1 MDCWEILHIAP
12 TGDER
17 AIRRAYAKL
26 LKSTR
31 PDDDAEGYQRLREAF
46 DEALSR
52 APYIDEEEDADDW
65 SWDNA
70 DNDEADVSDAPDE
83 AQTEYVDEAAAETE
97 WTETGGFN
105 DTAAEYETSQ
115 SYSYDTWK
123 DAETHYLEKTDVSDD
138 PYEYSGAT
146 ADAYSFNE
154 YDGVDSDYILAEIGR
169 IQDEGKSEA
178 LERSWP
184 DIRALLD
191 RLPLG
196 ESEYIAWEFLDFL
209 RDRYI
214 SNIVVWA
221 QWASYFRWHES
232 REVLHRMNT
241 DELEWVYDCIN
252 AAEVLSDNANG
263 KFLLLQ
269 SLNRLIKQGRDM
281 RAKANAFFLNTAL
294 QEELSPSVR
303 MALMRRNDKLTSVLQ
318 KAESWR
324 QMRIVLPIVAIF
336 AAMFVAAV
344 DQSLPDYI
352 EAYYSLTLVST
363 ITLALLCFLIDT
375 CRSILYTWLPFLH
388 KILTATFVF
397 KKAAIVRAFV
407 LPVVMTAVCLT
418 PTGSVM
424 FFLLTVLA
432 WIYSWCTFFSYIKSE
447 RSIVGGLTVN
457 LSLIAMFPIIN
468 VINKHLEQTAG
479 NSVLLILTALMIL
492 LWFNANLYL
501 RSFHPHLS
509 KKQAQFLLVPCSP
522 NASFP
527 IRAAA
532 SFASALVWMLTLP
545 QRCADY
551 AERDDIWTPLGFG
564 VLACMLTLIL
574 PLGGNRMLWFY
585 PTAFALGWLV
595 LVLKQ
600 NAYRSLMRA

>member
-46 DEALSR
+46 DEALAR

-65 SWDNA
+65 SWDHA
-70 DNDEADVSDAPDE
+70 DNDEADVSDDPDE
-83 AQTEYVDEAAAETE
+83 AQTEYVDEE
-97 WTETGGFN
+97 
-105 DTAAEYETSQ
+105 AAEYESIQ
-115 SYSYDTWK
+115 AYPHDTWK
-123 DAETHYLEKTDVSDD
+123 DAETDLIEETYVSDD

-146 ADAYSFNE
+146 AEAYSYHG
-154 YDGVDSDYILAEIGR
+154 YDGVDADYILAEIGR

-196 ESEYIAWEFLDFL
+196 ESEYIAWDFLDFL

-214 SNIVVWA
+214 SNIIVWA

-232 REVLHRMNT
+232 REVLHRMST

-263 KFLLLQ
+263 KFPLLH
-269 SLNRLIKQGRDM
+269 SLNRLTEQGRDM
-281 RAKANAFFLNTAL
+281 RATVNAFFLNTAL
-294 QEELSPSVR
+294 QEEISPSVR
-303 MALMRRNDKLTSVLQ
+303 TALMRRKTKLTSVLQ
-318 KAESWR
+318 KAQSWR

-336 AAMFVAAV
+336 VAMFTAAA
-344 DQSLPDYI
+344 DGALSAYI
-352 EAYYSLTLVST
+352 EAYYSLALVST
-363 ITLALLCFLIDT
+363 LTLALLCFLVNV
-375 CRSILYTWLPFLH
+375 CRSIFFTWLPSLYKLF
-388 KILTATFVF
+388 TVTFVF
-397 KKAAIVRAFV
+397 KKAAIVRALV

-457 LSLIAMFPIIN
+457 LSLMSMFPIIN
-468 VINKHLEQTAG
+468 VLNKHLEQTAG

-492 LWFNANLYL
+492 LWFNTNLYL

-509 KKQAQFLLVPCSP
+509 KKQAQFLLAPCSP

-532 SFASALVWMLTLP
+532 SFTSALVWMLTLP

-585 PTAFALGWLV
+585 PTAFVLGWLV

>member
-1 MDCWEILHIAP
+1 MDCWEILQIAP

-46 DEALSR
+46 DEALLR

-138 PYEYSGAT
+138 PYKYSDAT
-146 ADAYSFNE
+146 AEVYSYNG

-169 IQDEGKSEA
+169 IHDEGKSEA

-196 ESEYIAWEFLDFL
+196 ESEYIAWDFLDFL

-214 SNIVVWA
+214 SNIIVWA

-232 REVLHRMNT
+232 REVLHRMST

-263 KFLLLQ
+263 KFPLLH
-269 SLNRLIKQGRDM
+269 SLNRLTEQGRDM
-281 RAKANAFFLNTAL
+281 RATVNAFFLNTAL
-294 QEELSPSVR
+294 QEEISPSVR
-303 MALMRRNDKLTSVLQ
+303 TALMRRKTKLTSVLQ
-318 KAESWR
+318 KAQSWR

-336 AAMFVAAV
+336 VAMFTAAA
-344 DQSLPDYI
+344 DDALSAYI
-352 EAYYSLTLVST
+352 EAYYSLALVST
-363 ITLALLCFLIDT
+363 LTLALLCFLVNV
-375 CRSILYTWLPFLH
+375 CRSIFFTWLPSLYKLF
-388 KILTATFVF
+388 TATFVF

-468 VINKHLEQTAG
+468 VLNKHLEQTAG

-492 LWFNANLYL
+492 LWFNTNLYL

-509 KKQAQFLLVPCSP
+509 KKQAQFLLAPCSP

-527 IRAAA
+527 VRAAA

-551 AERDDIWTPLGFG
+551 TERDDIWTPLGFG

-585 PTAFALGWLV
+585 PIAFVLGWLV

-600 NAYRSLMRA
+600 NAYRSLMQA

>member
-1 MDCWEILHIAP
+1 MDCWEILQIAP

-46 DEALSR
+46 DEALSH
-52 APYIDEEEDADDW
+52 APYIGEEEDADDW

-70 DNDEADVSDAPDE
+70 DNDEADVSDDPDE
-83 AQTEYVDEAAAETE
+83 AQTEYVDEAVAEPE

-105 DTAAEYETSQ
+105 DSAAEYESTQ
-115 SYSYDTWK
+115 SYPYNEWK
-123 DAETHYLEKTDVSDD
+123 DEETDYLEETDVSDD
-138 PYEYSGAT
+138 PYGYSGTT
-146 ADAYSFNE
+146 ADSYSFNE

-196 ESEYIAWEFLDFL
+196 ESEYIAWDFLDFL
-209 RDRYI
+209 RERHI

-252 AAEVLSDNANG
+252 AAEVLSDNAHG
-263 KFLLLQ
+263 KFPLLQ
-269 SLNRLIKQGRDM
+269 SLNRLIKQGHDM

-294 QEELSPSVR
+294 QEEMPPSVR

-407 LPVVMTAVCLT
+407 LPVVMTTVCLFWSD
-418 PTGSVM
+418 SVM
-424 FFLLTVLA
+424 FFLLTVLS

-457 LSLIAMFPIIN
+457 MSLIAMLPIIN
-468 VINKHLEQTAG
+468 VMNKHSEQTAD
-479 NSVLLILTALMIL
+479 NSVLLILTALGIL

-509 KKQAQFLLVPCSP
+509 KKQAQFLLAPCSP

-551 AERDDIWTPLGFG
+551 TERDDIWTPLGFG

-585 PTAFALGWLV
+585 PIAFVLGWLV

>member
-1 MDCWEILHIAP
+1 M
-12 TGDER
+12 
-17 AIRRAYAKL
+17 
-26 LKSTR
+26 
-31 PDDDAEGYQRLREAF
+31 
-46 DEALSR
+46 
-52 APYIDEEEDADDW
+52 
-65 SWDNA
+65 
-70 DNDEADVSDAPDE
+70 
-83 AQTEYVDEAAAETE
+83 
-97 WTETGGFN
+97 
-105 DTAAEYETSQ
+105 
-115 SYSYDTWK
+115 
-123 DAETHYLEKTDVSDD
+123 
-138 PYEYSGAT
+138 
-146 ADAYSFNE
+146 
-154 YDGVDSDYILAEIGR
+154 AEIGR
-169 IQDEGKSEA
+169 IHDEGKSEA
-178 LERSWP
+178 LERSWH

-196 ESEYIAWEFLDFL
+196 ESEYIAWDFLDFL

-214 SNIVVWA
+214 SNIIVWA

-232 REVLHRMNT
+232 REVLHRMST
-241 DELEWVYDCIN
+241 DELEWVYDYIN

-263 KFLLLQ
+263 KFPLLH
-269 SLNRLIKQGRDM
+269 SLNRLTEQGRDM
-281 RAKANAFFLNTAL
+281 RATVNAFFLNTAL
-294 QEELSPSVR
+294 QEEISPSVR
-303 MALMRRNDKLTSVLQ
+303 TALMRCKTKLTSVLQ
-318 KAESWR
+318 KAQSWR

-336 AAMFVAAV
+336 VAMFTAAA
-344 DQSLPDYI
+344 DDALSAYI
-352 EAYYSLTLVST
+352 ETYYSLALVST
-363 ITLALLCFLIDT
+363 LTLALLCFLVNAF
-375 CRSILYTWLPFLH
+375 RSMFFTWLPSLYKLF
-388 KILTATFVF
+388 TATFVF

-457 LSLIAMFPIIN
+457 LSLMSMFPIIN
-468 VINKHLEQTAG
+468 VLNKHLEQTAG

-492 LWFNANLYL
+492 LWFSANLYL

-509 KKQAQFLLVPCSP
+509 KKQAQFQLAPCSP

-527 IRAAA
+527 VRAAA

-551 AERDDIWTPLGFG
+551 TERNDIWTPLGFG

-585 PTAFALGWLV
+585 PIAFVLGWLM

>member
-457 LSLIAMFPIIN
+457 LSLIAMLPIIN
-468 VINKHLEQTAG
+468 VINKHSEQTAEH
-479 NSVLLILTALMIL
+479 SVLLILAALGIL

-501 RSFHPHLS
+501 RAFHRDLS
-509 KKQAQFLLVPCSP
+509 QKQAQFLLAPCSP
-522 NASFP
+522 NASLP
-527 IRAAA
+527 VKALA
-532 SFASALVWMLTLP
+532 SFTSALVWMLTLP
-545 QRCADY
+545 QRCADFT
-551 AERDDIWTPLGFG
+551 ERDDIWTPLGFG

-585 PTAFALGWLV
+585 PIAFVLGWLV

>member
-1 MDCWEILHIAP
+1 MDCWEILQIAP

-46 DEALSR
+46 DEALSH
-52 APYIDEEEDADDW
+52 APYIGEEEDADDW

-70 DNDEADVSDAPDE
+70 DNDEADVSDDPDE
-83 AQTEYVDEAAAETE
+83 AQTEYVDEEATETE

-105 DTAAEYETSQ
+105 DTAAEYEISQ
-115 SYSYDTWK
+115 AYPYNEWK
-123 DAETHYLEKTDVSDD
+123 DAETDYLEETDVSDD

-146 ADAYSFNE
+146 AEAYSYHG

-196 ESEYIAWEFLDFL
+196 ESEYIAWDFLDFL

-214 SNIVVWA
+214 SNIIVWA

-232 REVLHRMNT
+232 REVLHRMST

-263 KFLLLQ
+263 KFPLLH
-269 SLNRLIKQGRDM
+269 SLNRLTEQGRDM
-281 RAKANAFFLNTAL
+281 RATVNAFFLNTAL
-294 QEELSPSVR
+294 QEEISPSVR
-303 MALMRRNDKLTSVLQ
+303 MALMRRNDKLTTVLQ

-407 LPVVMTAVCLT
+407 LPVVMTAVCLFWSD
-418 PTGSVM
+418 SVM

-457 LSLIAMFPIIN
+457 LSLIAMLPIIN
-468 VINKHLEQTAG
+468 VINKHAEQTAD

-501 RSFHPHLS
+501 RAFHRDLS
-509 KKQAQFLLVPCSP
+509 QKQAQFLLAPCSP

-527 IRAAA
+527 VRAAA

-551 AERDDIWTPLGFG
+551 TERDDIWTPLGFG

>member
-1 MDCWEILHIAP
+1 MDCWEILQIAP

-17 AIRRAYAKL
+17 TIRRAYAKL

-46 DEALSR
+46 DEALSH
-52 APYIDEEEDADDW
+52 APYIDKEEDADDW

-70 DNDEADVSDAPDE
+70 DNDEADVSDDPDE
-83 AQTEYVDEAAAETE
+83 AQTEYIDEEAADTE
-97 WTETGGFN
+97 WTETVGFN
-105 DTAAEYETSQ
+105 DTAAEYESTQ
-115 SYSYDTWK
+115 SYPYNEWK
-123 DAETHYLEKTDVSDD
+123 DAETDYIEETDVSDD
-138 PYEYSGAT
+138 PYGYSGAT
-146 ADAYSFNE
+146 AEAYSYNG
-154 YDGVDSDYILAEIGR
+154 YDGVDADYILAEIGR
-169 IQDEGKSEA
+169 IHDEGKSEA

-209 RDRYI
+209 RERHI

-263 KFLLLQ
+263 KFPLLQ

-281 RAKANAFFLNTAL
+281 RALANAFFLNTAL

-303 MALMRRNDKLTSVLQ
+303 MALMRRKDKLTAVLQ
-318 KAESWR
+318 EAESWR

-336 AAMFVAAV
+336 AAMFVAAA

-388 KILTATFVF
+388 KILTAT
-397 KKAAIVRAFV
+397 
-407 LPVVMTAVCLT
+407 
-418 PTGSVM
+418 
-424 FFLLTVLA
+424 
-432 WIYSWCTFFSYIKSE
+432 
-447 RSIVGGLTVN
+447 
-457 LSLIAMFPIIN
+457 
-468 VINKHLEQTAG
+468 
-479 NSVLLILTALMIL
+479 IL
-492 LWFNANLYL
+492 LRNI
-501 RSFHPHLS
+501 
-509 KKQAQFLLVPCSP
+509 V
-522 NASFP
+522 
-527 IRAAA
+527 
-532 SFASALVWMLTLP
+532 
-545 QRCADY
+545 
-551 AERDDIWTPLGFG
+551 
-564 VLACMLTLIL
+564 
-574 PLGGNRMLWFY
+574 
-585 PTAFALGWLV
+585 
-595 LVLKQ
+595 
-600 NAYRSLMRA
+600 

>member
-83 AQTEYVDEAAAETE
+83 AQTEYADRAT
-97 WTETGGFN
+97 
-105 DTAAEYETSQ
+105 AEYESTQ
-115 SYSYDTWK
+115 AYPHDTWK
-123 DAETHYLEKTDVSDD
+123 DAETDRIEETDVSDD
-138 PYEYSGAT
+138 PYGYSGAT
-146 ADAYSFNE
+146 AEAYSYHG
-154 YDGVDSDYILAEIGR
+154 YDGVDADYILAEIGR
-169 IQDEGKSEA
+169 IHDEGKSEA
-178 LERSWP
+178 LERSWH

-196 ESEYIAWEFLDFL
+196 ESEYIAWDFLDFL

-214 SNIVVWA
+214 SNIIVWA

-263 KFLLLQ
+263 KFPLLQ

-303 MALMRRNDKLTSVLQ
+303 MALMRRNDKLMSVLQ

-363 ITLALLCFLIDT
+363 VTLALLCFLIDT

-388 KILTATFVF
+388 RILTATFVF

-407 LPVVMTAVCLT
+407 LPVVMTAVCLFWSD
-418 PTGSVM
+418 SVM

-457 LSLIAMFPIIN
+457 LSLIAMLPIIN
-468 VINKHLEQTAG
+468 VINKHSEQTAEH
-479 NSVLLILTALMIL
+479 SVLLILTALGIL
-492 LWFNANLYL
+492 LWFNANLLYL
-501 RSFHPHLS
+501 RSFHRNLS
-509 KKQAQFLLVPCSP
+509 QKQAQFLLAPCSP
-522 NASFP
+522 NASFSVKVL
-527 IRAAA
+527 A

-551 AERDDIWTPLGFG
+551 TERDDIWTPLGFG

-585 PTAFALGWLV
+585 PTAFVLGWLV